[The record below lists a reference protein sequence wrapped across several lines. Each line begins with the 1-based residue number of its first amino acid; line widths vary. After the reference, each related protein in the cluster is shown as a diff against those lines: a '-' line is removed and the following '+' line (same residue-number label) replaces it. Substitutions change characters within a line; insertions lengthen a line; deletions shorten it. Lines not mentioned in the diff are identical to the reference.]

1 MRVDSARDQAVI
13 LMTSRGPACREL
25 VEPKLADLNR
35 NFHKVAQHIS
45 SAQVR
50 CNRLSGGLNGAG
62 PQGRRSLASTKCVCL
77 CCVQVSAGLE
87 VRQDTAR
94 PQQEVVDGSSA
105 PLLSSSQLQLF
116 ESDIQA
122 TIRALEQ
129 QEKTHTPDDERVTQT
144 SYTHTNTHIIY
155 MIA

>member
-35 NFHKVAQHIS
+35 NFHKVAQHIN

-50 CNRLSGGLNGAG
+50 RQRLSRGLNGACFSAVD
-62 PQGRRSLASTKCVCL
+62 RRSLASTKYV

-87 VRQDTAR
+87 VRQEAVR
-94 PQQEVVDGSSA
+94 PPQEVADGRSA
-105 PLLSSSQLQLF
+105 PVLSSSQLQLF
-116 ESDIQA
+116 ESDLQA

-129 QEKTHTPDDERVTQT
+129 QEKTHTPDDERVHTPDLT
-144 SYTHTNTHIIY
+144 RISYTHLI
-155 MIA
+155 

>member
-1 MRVDSARDQAVI
+1 M
-13 LMTSRGPACREL
+13 
-25 VEPKLADLNR
+25 
-35 NFHKVAQHIS
+35 
-45 SAQVR
+45 
-50 CNRLSGGLNGAG
+50 
-62 PQGRRSLASTKCVCL
+62 CV

-87 VRQDTAR
+87 VRQDTVR

-116 ESDIQA
+116 EADIQA

-144 SYTHTNTHIIY
+144 SYAHTNKHTHHIHIRIIY
-155 MIA
+155 MVACFPPWNKKGNYNFLIVTILTFFLLIASL